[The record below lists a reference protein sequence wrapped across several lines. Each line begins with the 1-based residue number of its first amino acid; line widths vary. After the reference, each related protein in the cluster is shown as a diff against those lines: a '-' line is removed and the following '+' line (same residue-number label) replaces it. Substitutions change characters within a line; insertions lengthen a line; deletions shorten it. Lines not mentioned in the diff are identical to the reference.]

1 MRVRPSERTT
11 RPFGRATAPRPR
23 ALFFA
28 TRTPVPPMLEPYRRS
43 LHSMAALV
51 PGARAE
57 IRYIAFR
64 GIREACRDAGVRE
77 GDVVVCRANGSD
89 ALVLETPDHGTVSLD
104 GAWARFIEVDVR
116 RPAAGGQRLA
126 QA

>member
-1 MRVRPSERTT
+1 MV
-11 RPFGRATAPRPR
+11 
-23 ALFFA
+23 
-28 TRTPVPPMLEPYRRS
+28 EPYRRS

-77 GDVVVCRANGSD
+77 GDGVVCRANGSD
-89 ALVLETPDHGTVSLD
+89 AFVLETPDHGTVSLD

-116 RPAAGGQRLA
+116 APPASGQRVA

>member
-1 MRVRPSERTT
+1 MAPS
-11 RPFGRATAPRPR
+11 PAGA
-23 ALFFA
+23 FFSHPHSGV
-28 TRTPVPPMLEPYRRS
+28 TMVDPYRRS

-51 PGARAE
+51 PGTRAE

-77 GDVVVCRANGSD
+77 GDVVVCRANGD
-89 ALVLETPDHGTVSLD
+89 EALVLEVPDRGTVSLD

-116 RPAAGGQRLA
+116 APTHRSERPPAMS
-126 QA
+126 